1 MNQIANINQTNN
13 DSQLGVSLPHSIE
26 AEQQLLG
33 AILTNNEVYD
43 RIAAIISAEH
53 FFEPV
58 HARIFELSASRI
70 GKNNL
75 ASAVTLSSF
84 MKSDEGLQELGGGA
98 YLARLAASAIA
109 GFAVR
114 DYAHMIQNPAIIMPL
129 LSKLKHR
136 HSAAQ
141 LDQWSALIDQQDW
154 HAFIKSLLDAHYDP
168 AYKRSGSARRPTGC
182 GR

>member
-1 MNQIANINQTNN
+1 MNQIANINQTNS
-13 DSQLGVSLPHSIE
+13 DPQRSELIPHSIE

-43 RIAAIISAEH
+43 RIAAIINAGH

-58 HARIFELSASRI
+58 HSRIFELSAARI

-75 ASAVTLSSF
+75 ASAVTLTSF
-84 MKSDEGLQELGGGA
+84 MKSDEGLKELGGGA

-114 DYAHMIQNPAIIMPL
+114 EYANMVYDLAI
-129 LSKLKHR
+129 R
-136 HSAAQ
+136 RE
-141 LDQWSALIDQQDW
+141 LIYLGQD
-154 HAFIKSLLDAHYDP
+154 I
-168 AYKRSGSARRPTGC
+168 SARAS
-182 GR
+182 